1 MRGCGVR
8 NTVRH
13 TMLSLSLS
21 YNNFITSSHLQSA
34 TFQLMQ
40 TIYDSVAFLMI
51 LLQTVRDG
59 FGGGLQDTDS
69 IQVVIAKHGLLYYV

>member
-1 MRGCGVR
+1 
-8 NTVRH
+8 
-13 TMLSLSLS
+13 
-21 YNNFITSSHLQSA
+21 
-34 TFQLMQ
+34 MQ